1 MEVMKT
7 TLSHLEISPEIDI
20 LHIIRTHDEGS
31 WDEEKE
37 SKAVTAHDQVYRFLA
52 DCVANKK
59 AVYGLLKE
67 LKSEAK

>member
-7 TLSHLEISPEIDI
+7 TLSHMQISDQIDI
-20 LHIIRTHDEGS
+20 LLTIRSHDEGP

-37 SKAVTAHDQVYRFLA
+37 GKSVTAHDQVYRFLA

-59 AVYGLLKE
+59 AVYALIKTL
-67 LKSEAK
+67 EAE